1 MTANFHRCA
10 IALFFWQLPLSTL
23 AADGLPQPATPAA
36 SDAYQLPAGGAEKLI
51 PFIVRL
57 RNEKTPDADYAR
69 KMSALSAAGRKL
81 VAQASD
87 ADRKLPG
94 YDEAVGIWLYV
105 TVFETRSPDA
115 RTELLA
121 VAQKQLETS
130 ASNTKE
136 AIAAMMVMIEWYAK
150 DPDRA
155 QIVCRDFL
163 TALAA
168 SQDPQAPRHSKK
180 LAGTLRRLTLLGQPM
195 TFTGTEVDGTPFD
208 VARFRGKVVLVDFWA
223 TWCGP
228 CLAEVDNLKRNFQQY
243 HERGFE
249 VVGISMDEDRD
260 ALTQHLAKETYP
272 WPTLHDP
279 TSRDDH
285 VALAYGITS
294 LPTLILID
302 REGKVVS
309 VNARGKTLDKKL
321 AELLG
326 KPEDDTGAS
335 AQ

>member
-1 MTANFHRCA
+1 
-10 IALFFWQLPLSTL
+10 
-23 AADGLPQPATPAA
+23 
-36 SDAYQLPAGGAEKLI
+36 
-51 PFIVRL
+51 
-57 RNEKTPDADYAR
+57 
-69 KMSALSAAGRKL
+69 
-81 VAQASD
+81 
-87 ADRKLPG
+87 
-94 YDEAVGIWLYV
+94 
-105 TVFETRSPDA
+105 
-115 RTELLA
+115 
-121 VAQKQLETS
+121 
-130 ASNTKE
+130 
-136 AIAAMMVMIEWYAK
+136 
-150 DPDRA
+150 
-155 QIVCRDFL
+155 
-163 TALAA
+163 
-168 SQDPQAPRHSKK
+168 
-180 LAGTLRRLTLLGQPM
+180 M
-195 TFTGTEVDGTPFD
+195 TFTGTQVDGAPFD

-249 VVGISMDEDRD
+249 VVGISMDEDGE
-260 ALTQHLAKETYP
+260 ALKQHLAKETYP
-272 WPTLHDP
+272 WPMLHDP

-321 AELLG
+321 AEMLG